1 MDGKGK
7 APKIIG
13 KGYKRK
19 LLMIEALLEE
29 LQKGICELTCV
40 DEFSVEY
47 LIIGTLSKN
56 HMADKEDVIR
66 AEKIALEKEKKIVEI
81 WDVQNALWRKIP
93 QIQIVDIERL
103 TGSGIGK
110 ESENEMAF
118 EEFLMSMEE
127 CEVINIPAEEE
138 NKLVEKEKD
147 SRID

>member
-1 MDGKGK
+1 
-7 APKIIG
+7 
-13 KGYKRK
+13 
-19 LLMIEALLEE
+19 MIEALLEE